1 MRKFSVAVMLV
12 AMTLLLAA
20 CKSGSKS
27 NEQPGDIAVYQVDDV
42 LANGEELVGH
52 ESEVEGICTHIC
64 AHGARKIFLMGSND
78 DNTLRIESAG
88 DIGAF
93 DQGCVNNKVLVKGT
107 LEESRIDE
115 AYLKE
120 WEESELAKTAEQH
133 GSGDAGCDTEKKARG
148 ESGNS
153 ALQRIDDFRNRIAA
167 EKEKSGKEYLSFYHL
182 AATGYEVL

>member
-1 MRKFSVAVMLV
+1 MRKFSAAMMLV
-12 AMTLLLAA
+12 VLTLIIVS
-20 CKSGSKS
+20 CKSGNKS
-27 NEQPGDIAVYQVDDV
+27 TVQPSEVAVYQVDDV
-42 LANGEELVGH
+42 LANGDELVGQ
-52 ESEVEGICTHIC
+52 EIEVEGLCTHIC

-78 DNTLRIESAG
+78 DNTLRVESGG

-93 DQGCVNNKVLVKGT
+93 DQSCVNNKVLVKGT

-133 GSGDAGCDTEKKARG
+133 GNGDAGCDTEKKARG

-153 ALQRIDDFRNRIAA
+153 ALQRIDDFRSRIAA